1 MFYANFCVYFY
12 WNYFIFLFFLGNVN
26 VLFLLT
32 EWFTQ
37 IVVFIFIGTI
47 LDLIIPNQSMKRY
60 VHIVVGL
67 TLLLILIKPI
77 LFVFQE
83 HIPSAISKIETAIEK
98 QDMSSI
104 VTEKD
109 LDFKKDE
116 IHEQQDAYIRNEVS
130 SQLIYEANKRLEEEG
145 IAISDSYI
153 HFETKN
159 ESTLTVDN
167 VDKLIVSL
175 SQTDST
181 DNKIE
186 SVEPIVIGKEGKNDT
201 SVEFPNE
208 DKVKKEL
215 AQLWGIEG
223 N

>member
-1 MFYANFCVYFY
+1 M
-12 WNYFIFLFFLGNVN
+12 
-26 VLFLLT
+26 T
-32 EWFTQ
+32 EWVTQ

-98 QDMSSI
+98 QDMSSL

-116 IHEQQDAYIRNEVS
+116 IHEQQDAYIWNEVS

-145 IAISDSYI
+145 IAISVTDI
-153 HFETKN
+153 QFETKN

-223 N
+223 NKIEYIWEEGAT

>member
-1 MFYANFCVYFY
+1 MS
-12 WNYFIFLFFLGNVN
+12 
-26 VLFLLT
+26 LLT
-32 EWFTQ
+32 EWVTQ

-98 QDMSSI
+98 QDMSSL

-116 IHEQQDAYIRNEVS
+116 IHEQQDAYIWNEVS

-145 IAISDSYI
+145 IAISVTDI
-153 HFETKN
+153 QFETKN

-186 SVEPIVIGKEGKNDT
+186 SVEPIVIGKEGKNDE
-201 SVEFPNE
+201 SVDFPNE

-223 N
+223 NKIEYIWEEGAT

>member
-1 MFYANFCVYFY
+1 MS
-12 WNYFIFLFFLGNVN
+12 
-26 VLFLLT
+26 LLT
-32 EWFTQ
+32 EWVTQ

-98 QDMSSI
+98 QDMSSL

-116 IHEQQDAYIRNEVS
+116 IHEQQDAYIWNEVS

-145 IAISDSYI
+145 IAISVTDI
-153 HFETKN
+153 QFETKN

-223 N
+223 NKIEYIWEEGAK

>member
-1 MFYANFCVYFY
+1 FEYKM
-12 WNYFIFLFFLGNVN
+12 
-26 VLFLLT
+26 
-32 EWFTQ
+32 
-37 IVVFIFIGTI
+37 
-47 LDLIIPNQSMKRY
+47 
-60 VHIVVGL
+60 HI
-67 TLLLILIKPI
+67 TND
-77 LFVFQE
+77 
-83 HIPSAISKIETAIEK
+83 ISKIETTIEK
-98 QDMSSI
+98 QDMSAL
-104 VTEKD
+104 VKEKD
-109 LDFKKDE
+109 FDFKKDE
-116 IHEQQDAYIRNEVS
+116 KHEQQNAYIWNEVS
-130 SQLIYEANKRLEEEG
+130 SHLIYEANKRLEEEG
-145 IAISDSYI
+145 IAISVTDI
-153 HFETKN
+153 QFETKN

-223 N
+223 NKIEYIWEEGAT

>member
-1 MFYANFCVYFY
+1 MS
-12 WNYFIFLFFLGNVN
+12 
-26 VLFLLT
+26 LLT
-32 EWFTQ
+32 EWVTQ

-98 QDMSSI
+98 QDMSSL

-116 IHEQQDAYIRNEVS
+116 IHEQQDAYIWNEVS

-145 IAISDSYI
+145 IAISVTDI
-153 HFETKN
+153 QFETKN

-223 N
+223 NKIEYIWEEGAT

>member
-1 MFYANFCVYFY
+1 MS
-12 WNYFIFLFFLGNVN
+12 
-26 VLFLLT
+26 LLT
-32 EWFTQ
+32 EWVTQ

-83 HIPSAISKIETAIEK
+83 HIPSAINKIETAIEK
-98 QDMSSI
+98 QDMSSL

-109 LDFKKDE
+109 LEFKKDE
-116 IHEQQDAYIRNEVS
+116 IHEQQDAYIWNEVS

-145 IAISDSYI
+145 IAISVTDI
-153 HFETKN
+153 QFETKN

-175 SQTDST
+175 SQTEAP

-186 SVEPIVIGKEGKNDT
+186 SVEPIVIGKEGKNDQP
-201 SVEFPNE
+201 VNFPHE
-208 DKVKKEL
+208 DKVKKEI
-215 AQLWGIEG
+215 AQLWGIERNKIEYIWEEG
-223 N
+223 AK

>member
-1 MFYANFCVYFY
+1 MS
-12 WNYFIFLFFLGNVN
+12 
-26 VLFLLT
+26 LLT
-32 EWFTQ
+32 EWVTQ

-98 QDMSSI
+98 QDMSSL

-116 IHEQQDAYIRNEVS
+116 IHEQQDAYIWNEVS

-145 IAISDSYI
+145 IAISVTDI
-153 HFETKN
+153 QFETKN
-159 ESTLTVDN
+159 ESTLTVDS

-223 N
+223 NKIEYIWEEGAT